1 MCGIAGS
8 IGSDVIDSAR
18 IDATLSRMRNRGP
31 NANGT
36 LCEKLGSEVVTLLH
50 SRLAIIDV
58 NEESNQPMHRDGC
71 TLIFNGEI
79 YNYIEV
85 REKLEG
91 IGYKFLTGS
100 DSEVLIVAYQ
110 VWGTKCLDVLEGM
123 WAFAILDRVR
133 NHLFISRDRFGEKP
147 LLYTEHN
154 GTLYFA
160 SEAKALRSLTGIP
173 LKPNLAR
180 VRRYLV
186 NGFRSLYKS
195 DDTFF
200 DDVYEFPAACYALIT
215 CSNDME
221 PITYWHPELR
231 PEPMTMEDAIEGTKQ
246 RLQHA
251 LEIRLRSDV
260 PIAFCLSGGVDSTTL
275 AGMAAKYFGQDLH
288 AFSVIDSDE
297 RYNESD
303 NINKMVEFLGCEH
316 FVTHVNPDGFVE
328 RVRGLISDHDA
339 PVPTISY
346 YVHSFLSE
354 QIKSRGFSVVMSGT
368 GADELFTGYYDHY
381 SYWLAQ
387 LAKSRDI
394 ESLVSD
400 WQGSYGSWVNNP
412 LLQDPLAFKKEPGK
426 RDHLFQNQDFFNSLM
441 IDPIDEGFSEKFYTD
456 DLVRNRMLNELT
468 AEVVPVILRADDSNS
483 MRWSVENRS
492 PYLDR
497 DLAEFLLTVP
507 TELLIHN
514 GTPKWLLRSAAKG
527 YVPDSVRLDTRK
539 RGFNA
544 SIESLLDRNDPKVWD
559 WLMESSPIF
568 DVVRRDAI
576 EELLSRDLSD
586 NSFSKFAFS
595 FISAKIFLESDLALG
610 REYQVAV

>member
-1 MCGIAGS
+1 MCGIAGA
-8 IGSDVIDSAR
+8 IGRDVLDAAR
-18 IDATLSRMRNRGP
+18 IDATLSCMRSRGP
-31 NANGT
+31 NANGMMR
-36 LCEKLGSEVVTLLH
+36 EKLGDEAVTLLH
-50 SRLAIIDV
+50 SRLAIIDI
-58 NEESNQPMHRDGC
+58 NDSANQPMHRDGC
-71 TLIFNGEI
+71 TLVFNGEI

-85 REKLEG
+85 RQELEG
-91 IGYKFLTGS
+91 MGYNFSTHS

-110 VWGTKCLDVLEGM
+110 VWGEKCLDLFEGM
-123 WAFAILDRVR
+123 WAFALLDRER

-147 LLYTEHN
+147 LLFTRQN

-173 LKPNLAR
+173 LTPNLAR
-180 VRRYLV
+180 VRRYMV
-186 NGFRSLYKS
+186 NGFRSLYKNNE
-195 DDTFF
+195 TFF
-200 DDVYEFPAACYALIT
+200 EEVYEFPAGCYALAT
-215 CSNDME
+215 SDNDME
-221 PITYWHPELR
+221 PIPYWRPKYSPEQ
-231 PEPMTMEDAIEGTKQ
+231 MTMNEAIEGTKQ

-275 AGMAAKYFGQDLH
+275 VGMAAKRFGQKLH
-288 AFSVIDSDE
+288 TFSVVDSDE
-297 RYNESD
+297 RYNEAE

-316 FVTHVNPDGFVE
+316 FVTEVNSSGFVE
-328 RVRGLISDHDA
+328 RMKELVSYHDA

-354 QIKSRGFSVVMSGT
+354 QIKSRGFSVAISGT

-381 SYWLAQ
+381 GYWLAQ
-387 LAKSRDI
+387 MAKNGDI

-400 WQGSYGSWVNNP
+400 WRETYGSWVNNP
-412 LLQDPLAFKKEPGK
+412 LLQDPLAFKKEPGR
-426 RDHLFQNQDFFNSLM
+426 RDHLYQNREFFNGLM
-441 IDPIDEGFSEKFYTD
+441 VEPINEQFSEEFYTD

-492 PYLDR
+492 PYMDR
-497 DLAEFLLTVP
+497 ELADFSFSVP

-514 GTPKWLLRSAAKG
+514 GTPKWLLRSAAEG

-544 SIESLLDRNDPKVWD
+544 SIESLLDRKDPKIWD
-559 WLMESSPIF
+559 WLLEPSPIF
-568 DVVRRDAI
+568 DIVRRDAMQ
-576 EELLSRDLSD
+576 ELLSNDLSD

-595 FISAKIFLESDLALG
+595 FVSAKLFLESDLALG
-610 REYQVAV
+610 HEYHVAA